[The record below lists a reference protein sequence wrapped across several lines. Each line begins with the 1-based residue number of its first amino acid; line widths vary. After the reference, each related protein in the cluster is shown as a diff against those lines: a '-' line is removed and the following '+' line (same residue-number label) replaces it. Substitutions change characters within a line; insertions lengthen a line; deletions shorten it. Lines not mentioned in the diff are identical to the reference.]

1 MHIEKLNLEVIDL
14 FEKLSKS
21 HDRLVFQQTKHYE
34 NIYKRLDFVEA
45 KLDHFQELFHKLEVI
60 SKSLDHLKI
69 QSESLKNLGVHPLSR
84 RMN

>member
-21 HDRLVFQQTKHYE
+21 QDRLVFQQTKHYE
-34 NIYKRLDFVEA
+34 NIYKRLDFIEA
-45 KLDHFQELFHKLEVI
+45 KLDHFQEIFYKLETI
-60 SKSLDHLKI
+60 SASLNHLKI

-84 RMN
+84 RIN